1 MCLYKGG
8 MSETPKVHFP
18 RRSAAKARTRQRIED
33 AARRLFLTQGYH
45 DATMAAIAEAAD
57 IHITTLF
64 THFASKRD
72 LAASLAISAGERFQQ
87 VVMEQRAAGVPV
99 LQFWRA
105 QVMRIARAYD
115 RDADGQINLS
125 RALAEEPDLLP
136 IWSAQQ
142 QLQVDL
148 LTDYIAE
155 ELDLD
160 AQIDGRPQMAAAM
173 LVAGG
178 RMAFDRW
185 VARGRGDDLAAENER
200 LLQAAQ
206 AVLTQGLPLT
216 VES

>member
-1 MCLYKGG
+1 MTGTSKI
-8 MSETPKVHFP
+8 SFP
-18 RRSAAKARTRQRIED
+18 RREAAKARTRVRIEN
-33 AARRLFLTQGYH
+33 AARRLFLTEGYH

-72 LAASLAISAGERFQQ
+72 LAASLAISSGERFQA
-87 VVMEQRAAGVPV
+87 VVLEQRAAGVPV

-125 RALAEEPDLLP
+125 RALADEPDLLP

-148 LTDYIAE
+148 LTDYIAD
-155 ELDLD
+155 ELGLD
-160 AQIDGRPQMAAAM
+160 AQVDGRPEMAAAM

-185 VARGRGDDLAAENER
+185 VARGRGDDLVAENER
-200 LLQAAQ
+200 LLAAAV
-206 AVLTQGLPLT
+206 AVLTQGLPLLARD
-216 VES
+216 